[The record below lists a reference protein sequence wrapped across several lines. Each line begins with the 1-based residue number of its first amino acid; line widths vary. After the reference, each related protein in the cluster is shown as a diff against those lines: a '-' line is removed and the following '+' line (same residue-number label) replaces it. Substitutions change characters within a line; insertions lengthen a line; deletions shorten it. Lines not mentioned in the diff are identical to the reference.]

1 MQFADWRGLPLG
13 HQFFTVA
20 GSWIDVI
27 GLIAAAIGSTLLIE
41 EETESTLRLVTIG
54 EGVQVVG
61 DALQAIGSTDPL
73 QETGD
78 WIEAGGAGTSS
89 FGVALQMEEESK
101 LEGMR
106 LETIGDVLQ
115 ALGAALNA
123 SAQEDERIA
132 TANKLES
139 SGATLEAV
147 GVIMRI
153 HGSETNGQTVNA
165 FGAWVQAAG
174 GVLLAL
180 LETQELKKIKKAS
193 PAARRRT
200 ADNRK
205 KT

>member
-1 MQFADWRGLPLG
+1 MG